1 MVQLGCALDMMLL
14 WTSAILS
21 LEPMVLSQG
30 LGSTGAPKMTRC
42 TLNVQISLI
51 VASIFHILAIYGP
64 IGYCFGQDALVGD
77 DYQYV

>member
-1 MVQLGCALDMMLL
+1 MTLLCVFATIALELM
-14 WTSAILS
+14 AIS
-21 LEPMVLSQG
+21 LG
-30 LGSTGAPKMTRC
+30 LGASGAPEMTQC

-77 DYQYV
+77 NYQYV